1 MSNGITVTGPI
12 EFLLKDGPSNV
23 GNCPSVLRVDEG
35 YLVVGKRVDAAT
47 RARAAEAGAGHD
59 SGIADDED
67 VVFVPANVLDR
78 LPAAV

>member
-1 MSNGITVTGPI
+1 MSNGIRITGPI
-12 EFLLKDGPSNV
+12 EFVLKDGPSNV

-35 YLVVGKRVDAAT
+35 YLVVGKIVDAET
-47 RARAAEAGAGHD
+47 RARAAAIGAEHN